1 MQKEYFK
8 HTKETT
14 FLVKILKILKILNF
28 AGITFCNFYNF
39 WPFLQNSGP
48 AKSFKT
54 TKSRNSKPAKLNT
67 CWAWDLCFLIFDQIL
82 DNDTCISHLF
92 TYSNEIRV
100 SVTYLTTITLI
111 NNRKIDIQWD
121 FPFLFLMKLRN

>member
-8 HTKETT
+8 HIKETT

-28 AGITFCNFYNF
+28 AGITFCNF
-39 WPFLQNSGP
+39 WPFSQNSMP
-48 AKSFKT
+48 AKSLKI

-67 CWAWDLCFLIFDQIL
+67 CWAWDHYFLIFDQIL

-100 SVTYLTTITLI
+100 SVTYLITITLI

-121 FPFLFLMKLRN
+121 FSVLFLMKLWN